1 MIRKEAETADRL
13 RNAGEGIAV
22 VLGLGSVTSVGII
35 RCLAGYGILIAGLD
49 ASGKKEWGG
58 ASRHCLPI
66 GFAPAGEQAL
76 LKALLFIG
84 ENAHELPVIFPA
96 SDEMVVFLETHRG
109 ALSSHFHLPC
119 SKRYS
124 LADLCD
130 KSVVKGILGSHGIPT
145 PASEVLPGS
154 ESLSSASVPFP
165 FVLKPLNSLGYSKS
179 DIFLVRNARD
189 LEKAKKGIRYRP
201 VLLEEFIPG
210 PPSNMIEI
218 MGYYSE
224 KATTFHHI
232 VIRKIRQYPLVTGSS
247 SYIEIIENDK
257 LSKVGLLIA
266 QKLKITGLIDIEMKM
281 SEKSKEYYFIEV
293 NPRCGAPILI
303 SKYSGIN
310 LPYLYFEEIQGSSIM
325 VSEYKLKSSYKWIK
339 EYVDWMHLLNGKY
352 PLFTYLYSLNNNVI
366 CSLFDINDIMPF
378 FQMIKHSIC
387 LEKE

>member
-13 RNAGEGIAV
+13 RNAGEGIAL

-66 GFAPAGEQAL
+66 GFSPAGEQAL

-119 SKRYS
+119 SKRHS
-124 LADLCD
+124 VADLCD

-210 PPSNMIEI
+210 PPSDMIEI
-218 MGYYSE
+218 MGYHS
-224 KATTFHHI
+224 KLSDTFHHI
-232 VIRKIRQYPLVTGSS
+232 VIRKIRQYPPVKGSS
-247 SYIEIIENDK
+247 SYIEPVEDQF
-257 LSKVGLLIA
+257 LSGLGSTIA
-266 QKLKITGLIDIEMKM
+266 RHLELDGIMDIELKF
-281 SEKSKEYYFIEV
+281 SSRDGTCYFIEV
-293 NPRCGAPILI
+293 NPRCGSPVLLSRYAGL
-303 SKYSGIN
+303 N
-310 LPYLYFEEIQGSSIM
+310 LPYLYMQEKMGKTTAIPGPGLNLNYRW
-325 VSEYKLKSSYKWIK
+325 VK
-339 EYVDWMHLLNGKY
+339 EYADWQNILHQPRSFIRNHSRPGKR
-352 PLFTYLYSLNNNVI
+352 TVYSLWDRKD
-366 CSLFDINDIMPF
+366 LQPF
-378 FQMIKHSIC
+378 LKMVWAAFTAG
-387 LEKE
+387 